1 MPTNT
6 EVEAHKTAWNTKSTD
21 HYNVH
26 VNCNCIITCVTMYDC
41 VDNTHTY
48 SGGLQHWTQR
58 PSAAPV
64 RPSEDTATINHVA
77 IASELISA
85 RIKLTA
91 LAIALIC
98 TASS

>member
-1 MPTNT
+1 MATNT
-6 EVEAHKTAWNTKSTD
+6 EVEAHGTAWNTKSTD

-26 VNCNCIITCVTMYDC
+26 VNCNCILMMYDC

-48 SGGLQHWTQR
+48 SGGLQQRTQR

>member
-1 MPTNT
+1 M
-6 EVEAHKTAWNTKSTD
+6 
-21 HYNVH
+21 
-26 VNCNCIITCVTMYDC
+26 MYDC

-48 SGGLQHWTQR
+48 SGGLQHRTQR

-85 RIKLTA
+85 LRARIKLTA
-91 LAIALIC
+91 LAIALI
-98 TASS
+98 